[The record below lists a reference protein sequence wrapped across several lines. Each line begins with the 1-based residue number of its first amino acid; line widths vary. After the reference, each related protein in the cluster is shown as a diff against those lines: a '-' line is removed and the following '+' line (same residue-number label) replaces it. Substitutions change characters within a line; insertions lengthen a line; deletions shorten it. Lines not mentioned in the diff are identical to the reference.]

1 MTASSTTADG
11 AFSPSPAWVQSVGGP
26 LIVVPVSALA
36 SWGGCTETG
45 LMAGEAT
52 APDDYDRAC
61 AVDDLAGVIPIDEKG
76 TQALVLADEPASSC
90 YLPQYRVFLRWCAAE
105 AEVGLRAAADVV
117 LADPATVWEEC
128 GVWVSDNPAVLMD
141 SAEAGSDLGIEYPG
155 GGMPAEASVPLP
167 AGRWRVR
174 ATQTK
179 ADEDNRVG
187 LVQLLTAESCTSS

>member
-1 MTASSTTADG
+1 MSASSATADG
-11 AFSPSPAWVQSVGGP
+11 AFGPSPAWVQSMGGP

-45 LMAGEAT
+45 LLAEDAT
-52 APDDYDRAC
+52 TPDDYDRAC
-61 AVDDLAGVIPIDEKG
+61 AVDDLAGVIPIDENG
-76 TQALVLADEPASSC
+76 RQALVLADEPARSC
-90 YLPQYRVFLRWCAAE
+90 YLPQYQVFLRWCAAE
-105 AEVGLRAAADVV
+105 SEVGLRAAADLV

-128 GVWVSDNPAVLMD
+128 GVWVSDGPAVLMD

-179 ADEDNRVG
+179 VGEENWVG
-187 LVQLLTAESCTSS
+187 LVRLLPAEP